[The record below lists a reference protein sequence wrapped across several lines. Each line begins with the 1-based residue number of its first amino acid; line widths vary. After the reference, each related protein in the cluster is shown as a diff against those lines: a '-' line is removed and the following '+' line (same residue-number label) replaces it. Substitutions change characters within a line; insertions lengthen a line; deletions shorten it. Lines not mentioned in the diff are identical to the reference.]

1 VSYEEPV
8 MKARRFLALAIL
20 TICSSFAWAADG
32 MKPSEMKTKETLHA
46 VISNQLAA
54 FRADDYAAAYV
65 FADRE
70 IKTRMPL
77 ESFERMV
84 RAGYPIIAHSI
95 SAKFGLTFD
104 NGDEAVVN
112 VRVHGQDEE
121 ALSYQYLLRRD
132 GESWRISGVVLLKE
146 QTTEV

>member
-1 VSYEEPV
+1 
-8 MKARRFLALAIL
+8 MKARRFLALVLL
-20 TICSSFAWAADG
+20 TVCSSLAWGGDG
-32 MKPSEMKTKETLHA
+32 LKPSEMKTKELLHA

-54 FRADDYAAAYV
+54 FREDNYAAAYV
-65 FADRE
+65 FADPE

-84 RAGYPIIAHSI
+84 RIGYPIIAHSVA
-95 SAKFGLTFD
+95 AKFGLTFD

-112 VRVHGQDEE
+112 VRVHGKDDE
-121 ALSYQYLLRRD
+121 ALSYQYTLRRD
-132 GESWRISGVVLLKE
+132 GEAWRISGVVLLKE

>member
-1 VSYEEPV
+1 
-8 MKARRFLALAIL
+8 MKARRFLALVLL
-20 TICSSFAWAADG
+20 TICSSLAWGADG
-32 MKPSEMKTKETLHA
+32 MKPSQMKTRETLHA
-46 VISNQLAA
+46 VISDQLAA

-65 FADRE
+65 FADPE
-70 IKTRMPL
+70 IKAKMPV

-84 RAGYPIIAHSI
+84 RLGYPLIAHSV

-112 VRVHGQDEE
+112 VKVLGKDEE
-121 ALSYQYLLRRD
+121 TLSYQYMLRRD
-132 GESWRISGVVLLKE
+132 GETWRISGVVLLKE

>member
-1 VSYEEPV
+1 
-8 MKARRFLALAIL
+8 MKARRFLALVLL
-20 TICSSFAWAADG
+20 TIGSCLAWGAEG
-32 MKPSEMKTKETLHA
+32 MKPSEMKTREILHS
-46 VISNQLAA
+46 VITDQLAA
-54 FRADDYAAAYV
+54 FRADNYAAAYV

-70 IKTRMPL
+70 IKQRMPL

-84 RAGYPIIAHSI
+84 KVGYPIIAHSV

-112 VRVHGQDEE
+112 VRVVGKDDETI
-121 ALSYQYLLRRD
+121 SYQYLLRRD
-132 GESWRISGVVLLKE
+132 GEAWRISGVVLLKE